1 MRLAC
6 RVCLALGI
14 DDPEAWLDRAP
25 QRVVAIWRAF
35 YRLEPWGNDYQRHAV
50 EASLLSRINATI
62 GASFGAKLKP
72 LSFADLMPQEWD
84 RTEAIEV
91 NEASIEVDDAS
102 IKQAQA
108 AMAAKWGKKNGN

>member
-6 RVCLALGI
+6 RVCLALGV

-25 QRVVAIWRAF
+25 QRVVAVWRAF

-84 RTEAIEV
+84 RPEAIEV
-91 NEASIEVDDAS
+91 DSAS

-108 AMAAKWGKKNGN
+108 AIAAKWGKKNGN